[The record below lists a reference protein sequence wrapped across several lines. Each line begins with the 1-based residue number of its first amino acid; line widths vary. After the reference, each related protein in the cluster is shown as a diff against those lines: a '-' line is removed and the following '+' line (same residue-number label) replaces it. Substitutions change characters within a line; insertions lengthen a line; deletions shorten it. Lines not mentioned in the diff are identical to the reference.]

1 MQKNE
6 VIIPVEHEAEQFLS
20 STFISSKE
28 IRLFP
33 SGNKPEKT
41 GLLCRIE
48 TFQDG
53 GLFLLNKL
61 LEKDNFLCKQD
72 LKDAYFSLPLYKDSQ
87 TYLRFQWVEKLNQSL
102 CLCFGLFSAPRIFRK
117 LMKIPI

>member
-1 MQKNE
+1 MLKNE

-33 SGNKPEKT
+33 SGNKPEET
-41 GLLCRIE
+41 GLLCRIQ

-61 LEKDNFLCKQD
+61 LDLKED

-102 CLCFGLFSAPRIFRK
+102 CLCFRLSSAPRIFRK
-117 LMKIPI
+117 LMKIPT